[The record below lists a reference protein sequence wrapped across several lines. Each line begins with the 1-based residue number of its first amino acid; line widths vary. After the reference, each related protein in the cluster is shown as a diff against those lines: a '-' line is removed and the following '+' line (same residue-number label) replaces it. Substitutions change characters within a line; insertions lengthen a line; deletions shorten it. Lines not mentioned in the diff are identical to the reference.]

1 MSYFEQF
8 DDDKQENLKIS
19 VLRNTFLL
27 LGNRKKNLIEDLHH
41 YLKIIDVITIILVLV
56 SGVSTVFSLEQ
67 NLYFVE
73 IPETFI
79 KKIDLYYS
87 TNDQSFLPT
96 IHYKNSNETTAIYN
110 YCYIWSD
117 EMEKNKTLADKNGY
131 DYEYK
136 VDVQNQTLTSLIP
149 CFDNSNMTI
158 LIARLVTSGCT
169 LIVLILIIVRSF
181 LMVKFDKYRMIIK
194 LNESYCET
202 GYFKILLIEILLI
215 IVHCPPGLNVIIE
228 IPQRTINIP
237 AFVSIEV
244 ILSILSLFFRF
255 YHIFKYFSFHSRWY
269 SYESE
274 ALCLECNTSLDM
286 EFTLKAEFKE
296 RPFILLGIT
305 LILSIFLFGYS
316 IRCIEMFFMPSSN
329 QDWRYY
335 WNGMW
340 CVIITMATVGFG
352 DFFPVSIIGRLITII
367 SCFWGTFLISLI
379 VAAMTVAVE
388 FNTQEAISY
397 DSIKAAHF
405 ELQLGT
411 DASILLQRAF
421 RYRKLMKKADNSTK
435 FQVEKS
441 VAFKHLK
448 DAIDQFRRL
457 RKNKSLSI
465 EAMIIELSI
474 NKIEENLTTEIQK
487 IKSQIV
493 VIDSINKL
501 LNEYIDTQEK
511 IKTNNSF
518 IYKELQE
525 LCLLK
530 EKVLPQ

>member
-1 MSYFEQF
+1 MSYFDKF

-27 LGNRKKNLIEDLHH
+27 LGNSKKTLIQDLHF
-41 YLKIIDVITIILVLV
+41 YIKIIDIITIVLILL

-73 IPETFI
+73 IPDDFI

-96 IHYKNSNETTAIYN
+96 IHFKNSNETTAIYN
-110 YCYIWSD
+110 YCFIWSD
-117 EMEKNKTLADKNGY
+117 EIEKNKTKAEKNGY
-131 DYEYK
+131 DFKYEAN
-136 VDVQNQTLTSLIP
+136 VQNQTISSLIP

-158 LIARLVTSGCT
+158 LIARAITSACT
-169 LIVLILIIVRSF
+169 FIVLILIIARSF
-181 LMVKFDKYRMIIK
+181 LMVKFNKYRMIIK

-202 GYFKILLIEILLI
+202 GYFKFLIIEIILLL
-215 IVHCPPGLNVIIE
+215 VHCPPGLYVIIE

-237 AFVSIEV
+237 GFVSIEV

-274 ALCLECNTSLDM
+274 ELCLECNTSLDM

-316 IRCIEMFFMPSSN
+316 LRCIEMFFMPSSN

-352 DFFPVSIIGRLITII
+352 DFFPVSIIGRIIAII

-405 ELQLGT
+405 ELELGT
-411 DASILLQRAF
+411 NASVLIQRAF
-421 RYRKLMKKADNSTK
+421 RYRKLMKKADNSTR
-435 FQVEKS
+435 FQVDKS
-441 VAFKHLK
+441 VGFKDLK
-448 DAIDQFRRL
+448 SAIDQFRRL

-501 LNEYIDTQEK
+501 LNEYIDTQDK

-525 LCLLK
+525 LCMLK